1 MKKLTESELLQAA
14 KIKAAIKA
22 SGRSQAFIGR
32 VVYADIPISDQDK
45 KNRINRICN
54 GKLRPSQR
62 FWAVLNLFGIHVKKR
77 YSNGLQGNT
86 RRKG

>member
-1 MKKLTESELLQAA
+1 MRKITESELLQAA

-32 VVYADIPISDQDK
+32 VVYADTPISAQDK

-54 GKLRPSQR
+54 GKLRPSLR
-62 FWAVLNLFGIHVKKR
+62 FWVVLDMFGIYVEER
-77 YSNGLQGNT
+77 IF
-86 RRKG
+86 

>member
-14 KIKAAIKA
+14 EIKAAIKA

-32 VVYADIPISDQDK
+32 VVYADIPISAQDK

-54 GKLRPSQR
+54 GKSRPSQR
-62 FWAVLNLFGIHVKKR
+62 FWAVLNLFRIHVKKR
-77 YSNGLQGNT
+77 HSNGLQSNT